1 MIRGF
6 LLRVGMVLGWILG
19 CVNFMTDG
27 SEDWRV
33 RCGWMYYTEKRPEYG
48 LKRLK
53 IPPYISVKKSAIFY
67 VRRILVHAG
76 NNDYFPGYISVWI
89 HSEKFPVKIQLQPF
103 RHIPNNIIVLQ

>member
-53 IPPYISVKKSAIFY
+53 IY
-67 VRRILVHAG
+67 L
-76 NNDYFPGYISVWI
+76 
-89 HSEKFPVKIQLQPF
+89 
-103 RHIPNNIIVLQ
+103 